1 MSWYGGY
8 GYGGGYYHQPTI
20 SELQSKARASIKK
33 LEKKGRALNHIE
45 IEGRTIA
52 RSWWGIA
59 WVDNIDRYADFSNR
73 IGRGKKYVRAGCVI
87 DLQVKRGKISATV
100 QGSRSAPYEVTIDI
114 DPLPADALDKLLT
127 GTSVRAES
135 LDALL
140 DGNFP
145 DELKD
150 SLTARQGGIF
160 PAPSEI
166 HFKCSCPDSARIC
179 KHVAAAIMAVAP
191 GLDRDP
197 MLLFELRGVDTEGLI
212 ARTVEQKLNLMLEN
226 ADVETD
232 RVLDVDDDELATLF
246 GVL

>member
-1 MSWYGGY
+1 VAD
-8 GYGGGYYHQPTI
+8 
-20 SELQSKARASIKK
+20 LQAKAEASVRQ
-33 LEKKGRALNHIE
+33 LEKKGRTLNPIT

-52 RSWWGIA
+52 RSWWGVA
-59 WVDNIDRYADFSNR
+59 WVDNLERYADFSNR
-73 IGRGKKYVRAGCVI
+73 IGRGKKYVKAGCVI
-87 DLQVKRGKISATV
+87 DLQVRRGKISAVV
-100 QGSRSAPYEVTIDI
+100 QGSRAAPYEVTIDI
-114 DPLPADALDKLLT
+114 DPLPTDALDTMLT

-140 DGNFP
+140 EGNFP

-150 SLTARQGGIF
+150 SLTARTNGIF

-166 HFKCSCPDSARIC
+166 HFRCSCPDSARIC

-197 MLLFELRGVDTEGLI
+197 MLLFELRGVETEGLI

-232 RVLDVDDDELATLF
+232 RILDVDDDQLTALF